1 VVDSHG
7 ILTTQAIL
15 GQSEIEVANQNRSST
30 VTKEVTVVEPLLRF
44 MVVDLTVLFMNEAL
58 GPIGLSRTCT
68 SLAQS

>member
-1 VVDSHG
+1 MVDSHG

-68 SLAQS
+68 SLA